1 MSDFYVSINIHYLFF
16 VIFLFHVIVVLIVK
30 TRFMILFSKEY
41 NPIIFL
47 QYSISNE
54 RNKELA
60 KRTINIRKGYLKE

>member
-1 MSDFYVSINIHYLFF
+1 MSDFYGSINIHYLFF